1 VLPAC
6 HQGKALTGS
15 DKIVEVKK
23 SIFIKS
29 ERDKTRMFTTSP
41 DGVRIAYERQ
51 GLGPAL
57 LLLQGF
63 EATRHVWHELGYVGQ
78 LSQEF
83 TVITMDR
90 RGIGESDMPTDPVAY
105 SIERVLGDVEA
116 VLQACEV
123 RRYSVWGHS
132 FGGSTALQL
141 ATRSSQVERAV
152 IAGSFFGRVYPKAR
166 IDGIVNWLESYLEAK
181 AKATLADLGV
191 DPEEDAY
198 LSQMNL
204 PAQIACWH
212 ALVHWPIA
220 HPQNIRCP
228 LLLYVGTADER
239 VATPLQERRQEIE
252 QAGIQLRFFENLDH
266 QQELTSREILL
277 EPILAFLRG

>member
-1 VLPAC
+1 
-6 HQGKALTGS
+6 
-15 DKIVEVKK
+15 
-23 SIFIKS
+23 
-29 ERDKTRMFTTSP
+29 MFTTSP
-41 DGVRIAYERQ
+41 DGVRIAYDRQ
-51 GLGPAL
+51 GHGPAL

-63 EATRHVWHELGYVGQ
+63 EATRHIWHELGYVEP

-90 RGIGESDMPTDPVAY
+90 RGIGESDMPTDPAAY

-123 RRYSVWGHS
+123 RRYMVWGHS

-152 IAGSFFGRVYPKAR
+152 IAGSFFGRVYPKER
-166 IDGIVNWLESYLEAK
+166 IDGIVDWLESYLEAK
-181 AKATLADLGV
+181 AKGTVAELGV
-191 DPEEDAY
+191 DAEEDAY

-212 ALVHWPIA
+212 ALVHWPTA
-220 HPQNIRCP
+220 HPQNIHCP
-228 LLLYVGTADER
+228 LLVYVGEADER
-239 VATPLQERRQEIE
+239 VATPLKERLQEIE
-252 QAGIQLRFFENLDH
+252 QAGVQLRFFENLDH
-266 QQELTSREILL
+266 QQEITEREILL
-277 EPILAFLRG
+277 EPVLTFLRG

>member
-1 VLPAC
+1 
-6 HQGKALTGS
+6 
-15 DKIVEVKK
+15 
-23 SIFIKS
+23 
-29 ERDKTRMFTTSP
+29 MFTTSP

-51 GLGPAL
+51 GHGPAL

-63 EATRHVWHELGYVGQ
+63 EATRHIWHKLGYVEP

-90 RGIGESDMPTDPVAY
+90 RGIGESDMPTDPAAY

-123 RRYSVWGHS
+123 RRYKVWGHS

-152 IAGSFFGRVYPKAR
+152 IAGSFFGRVYPQER
-166 IDGIVNWLESYLEAK
+166 IDEIVNWFESYLEAK
-181 AKATLADLGV
+181 AKGTLAELGF
-191 DPEEDAY
+191 DAEEDIY

-204 PAQIACWH
+204 PAQIACWR

-220 HPQNIRCP
+220 RPQNIHCP
-228 LLLYVGTADER
+228 LLVYVGEADER
-239 VATPLQERRQEIE
+239 VATPLKESRQEIE
-252 QAGIQLRFFENLDH
+252 QAGVQLRFFENLDH
-266 QQELTSREILL
+266 QQEITEREILL
-277 EPILAFLRG
+277 EPVLSFLRG